1 MPYMIQSLRSTKQLE
16 VSVEALEGVIGG
28 DDDFLIS
35 LMRWFLRL
43 GWLTTISL
51 AVTFSEPSGFGGS
64 LIGSSVSSSSRTLLA
79 SGSTI
84 FTHIGPS
91 GSNTASTNHS
101 RVTYQQEFTV
111 YFFKIGHIK
120 KSKNRVCGKAG
131 DLPKFIVLYHTGA
144 KMLNLSKKSHF
155 KNINLHKIHIFKI
168 SFFTKFTLFETLKFY
183 GIFG

>member
-1 MPYMIQSLRSTKQLE
+1 MIQSLRSTKQLE

-51 AVTFSEPSGFGGS
+51 AVLFSEPSGFGGS
-64 LIGSSVSSSSRTLLA
+64 PIGSSVSSSSRTLLA

-111 YFFKIGHIK
+111 YFFKIPLFGHIK

-144 KMLNLSKKSHF
+144 KILNLSK
-155 KNINLHKIHIFKI
+155 IHILKI
-168 SFFTKFTLFETLKFY
+168 SF
-183 GIFG
+183 

>member
-1 MPYMIQSLRSTKQLE
+1 MGGGTREPKKMPYMIQSLRSTKQLE

-120 KSKNRVCGKAG
+120 NLRIACVAKLVICRSSLSSITLEQKSSIYPYE
-131 DLPKFIVLYHTGA
+131 LL
-144 KMLNLSKKSHF
+144 
-155 KNINLHKIHIFKI
+155 KI
-168 SFFTKFTLFETLKFY
+168 SF
-183 GIFG
+183 